1 MNAEPGYLV
10 QSTTGDPLLNIY
22 GRRLIVKNSFV
33 LAVAGT
39 SLAALALAGCGS
51 SDASGSSD
59 AGGSSTP
66 AAGSDIGTAKSPLG
80 QIVVDGKG
88 MTAYFFD
95 EDVANSGKS
104 ACTGSCTSEWSAV
117 TSSAAKPKV
126 DGVTGTV
133 ATITGTDGG
142 RQITINGRP
151 IYTFADDSSAG
162 DTKGQGDDGEWHVI
176 SPAGKE
182 ITHKAPAVGSD
193 GGY

>member
-1 MNAEPGYLV
+1 
-10 QSTTGDPLLNIY
+10 
-22 GRRLIVKNSFV
+22 VKNSFV

-51 SDASGSSD
+51 SDSGG
-59 AGGSSTP
+59 AGGGSAPT
-66 AAGSDIGTAKSPLG
+66 AGSDIGTAKSSFG

-88 MTAYFFD
+88 MTAYFYD
-95 EDVANSGKS
+95 KDVASSGKS
-104 ACTGSCTSEWSAV
+104 ACTGTCTSEWSAV
-117 TSSAAKPKV
+117 TSSSAKPKV

-142 RQITINGRP
+142 KQITINGRP

-162 DTKGQGDDGEWHVI
+162 DTNGQGDDGEWHVI

-182 ITHKAPAVGSD
+182 ITKKAASASS